1 MSSFHKQLVVQLVS
15 DQQVEEKR
23 ASYKGTWLE
32 RGGVREFWWRRIS
45 MTASGKGVTIE
56 TASIDE
62 EAAVGGYCRGWRAP
76 CKRFFYW
83 EDLTDMDNI
92 RQIFKAEQP
101 KVLQAIESLVVNI
114 RPHTKYLRELLAA

>member
-1 MSSFHKQLVVQLVS
+1 M
-15 DQQVEEKR
+15 
-23 ASYKGTWLE
+23 
-32 RGGVREFWWRRIS
+32 
-45 MTASGKGVTIE
+45 
-56 TASIDE
+56 
-62 EAAVGGYCRGWRAP
+62 GGYCRGWCAP